1 MGLTTAGGASSIY
14 LLPGMSIKIKATHFF
29 VQKDSVQHRYQDGS
43 TKTVSLKN
51 GFVVDNE
58 NVGKIKAVPSEPA
71 VIYKHNKFEYNMVT
85 FYALT
90 GEKGTVDIMSVPVH
104 DHSSIVAGGPAY
116 GTYFSDDETVTDGA
130 EGEE

>member
-14 LLPGMSIKIKATHFF
+14 LLPGMSVKIKATYFF
-29 VQKDSVQHRYQDGS
+29 VQTDLVEHKYQDGS
-43 TKTVSLKN
+43 TKTVNLVN

-58 NVGKIKAVPSEPA
+58 NVGQIEAVAGEPA
-71 VIYKHNKFEYNMVT
+71 VIYKHNKFEYNMIT

-90 GEKGTVDIMSVPVH
+90 GEKGTVDIISVPIH

-116 GTYFSDDETVTDGA
+116 GSYFSDDETVTN
-130 EGEE
+130 ET

>member
-14 LLPGMSIKIKATHFF
+14 LLPGMNVKIKATHFF
-29 VQKDSVQHRYQDGS
+29 VQTDAVDHKYQDGS
-43 TKTVSLKN
+43 VGRVNLIN

-58 NVGKIKAVPSEPA
+58 NVGQIEAVPSEPA
-71 VIYKHNKFEYNMVT
+71 VIYKHNKFEYNMIT

-90 GEKGTVDIMSVPVH
+90 GEKGSVDVMSVPIH

-116 GTYFSDDETVTDGA
+116 GSYFSDDETVTN
-130 EGEE
+130 ET